1 MKNTAIPSSL
11 NGPGVLGKLLVPQ
24 KLSIQFV
31 QSKQELRSQGG
42 MKLVSA
48 LKIANERRDTGKTI
62 TENIMAAWLKAN
74 ILWHM

>member
-48 LKIANERRDTGKTI
+48 LKIANERRDTGGRLSQKTS
-62 TENIMAAWLKAN
+62 WQLG
-74 ILWHM
+74 

>member
-48 LKIANERRDTGKTI
+48 LKIAN
-62 TENIMAAWLKAN
+62 
-74 ILWHM
+74 